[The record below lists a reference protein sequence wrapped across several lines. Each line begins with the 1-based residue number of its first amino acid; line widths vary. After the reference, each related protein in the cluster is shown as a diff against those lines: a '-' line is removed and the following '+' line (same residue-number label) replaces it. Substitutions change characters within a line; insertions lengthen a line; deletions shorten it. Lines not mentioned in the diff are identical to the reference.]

1 MRLRSTE
8 AKRHERRRLRYEPR
22 SMRTAVLPSVRVE
35 RALRN
40 DAESVLD
47 EGETLSDFIATCVR
61 GGIAWRRA
69 RDAFVARAYDTVDRS
84 DRDSHGISPEDLLRR
99 MDERLN
105 AARSRLPG
113 SASERELQ

>member
-1 MRLRSTE
+1 MKS
-8 AKRHERRRLRYEPR
+8 
-22 SMRTAVLPSVRVE
+22 AVLPSVRVE

-61 GGIAWRRA
+61 GGVAWRRA
-69 RDAFVARAYDTVDRS
+69 QDAFVARARNAIDRS
-84 DRDSHGISPEDLLRR
+84 DRESHGISPEDLLSR

-105 AARSRLPG
+105 ASRSRLPVA
-113 SASERELQ
+113 ASKQEVD

>member
-1 MRLRSTE
+1 MKS
-8 AKRHERRRLRYEPR
+8 
-22 SMRTAVLPSVRVE
+22 AVLRSVRVE

-61 GGIAWRRA
+61 GGVAWRRA
-69 RDAFVARAYDTVDRS
+69 QDAAVARARNAIDRS
-84 DRDSHGISPEDLLRR
+84 GRESHGISPEDLLRR

-113 SASERELQ
+113 SASVQKVE